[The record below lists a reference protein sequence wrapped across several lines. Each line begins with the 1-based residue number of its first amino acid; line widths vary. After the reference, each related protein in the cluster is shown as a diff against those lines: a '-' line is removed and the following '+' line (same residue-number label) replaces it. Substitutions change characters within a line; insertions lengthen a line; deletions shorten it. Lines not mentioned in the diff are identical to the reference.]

1 MSACFD
7 AQAPPLM
14 ARLSTVSPTNN
25 PNGGAAI
32 PNTRPAVANRV
43 SRPAPAVG
51 NTGAVAR
58 RDTLRMTD
66 DEVTVLLD
74 EGRRVQFA
82 SHNRDGSIHL
92 VPMAYAVVAGRIA
105 LWTDPA
111 SRKVANVRADPRVS
125 CLVELG
131 KEFAS
136 FRAVQI
142 TGTATVVDHPADSL
156 AIGEA
161 LFARSLDGVLTDET
175 KAYVSSLVSERVGIV
190 VHPDRVVS
198 WDHRKLAGAR
208 PDQVGH

>member
-1 MSACFD
+1 M
-7 AQAPPLM
+7 
-14 ARLSTVSPTNN
+14 
-25 PNGGAAI
+25 
-32 PNTRPAVANRV
+32 
-43 SRPAPAVG
+43 G
-51 NTGAVAR
+51 NTGAVAG

-66 DEVTVLLD
+66 DEVAALLG

-131 KEFAS
+131 GEFAS

-142 TGTATVVDHPADSL
+142 IGTAIVVDHPGDSL

-175 KAYVSSLVSERVGIV
+175 RAYVSSLVSERVGIV